1 MSTNDINA
9 TLEIRGGAQGGSDPW
24 AKTVSLT
31 LDANGYHDPEGVG
44 SSGVDPAYIAAPAAA
59 ALLLEAVRSGGTR
72 GIARSHRRVARRS
85 QDVGSS
91 ASIRALS
98 DGCELK
104 KNSYHTGGSSSARF

>member
-59 ALLLEAVRSGGTR
+59 ALLLGEFDRAELVALLDR
-72 GIARSHRRVARRS
+72 IA
-85 QDVGSS
+85 
-91 ASIRALS
+91 ALR
-98 DGCELK
+98 DALK
-104 KNSYHTGGSSSARF
+104 K